1 MASVCALLLLLA
13 TMPQHKFE
21 SLDEFLDAPA
31 PQPKRPRLPAPA
43 PPATAQ
49 PKPKKQKTAKPSA
62 PPAAPAAP
70 ASSTAPAPP
79 QLAASVSFAAL
90 SPALDATTLAA
101 LHAHDFRTATPVQ
114 EATIPRLLRHQDVA
128 VQACTGSGK
137 TLAFLV
143 PLFELLRRR
152 EDALRSH
159 EVGAL
164 VIEPTRE
171 LAVQVHTVASRL
183 VDAGAG
189 AGLRLALMVGGTDVK
204 AELADLREHGGH
216 VVVGTPG
223 RVDDVMERLPSLL
236 WRGLELLVLD
246 EADRLLDMGFEAT
259 LNTILARLPKQ
270 RRTGL
275 FSATQTSEVV
285 QLVRAGLRN
294 PVRVDVQVRAVAPA
308 LSRDAAAAASG
319 AAPERPRG
327 GKQSTP
333 SSLSNFVMLCDES
346 QRLPQLVAF
355 IAREIAAKRKLMI
368 YFLTCASVDYYAAVL
383 PLLAELKGA
392 PLRPLHGK
400 MVHKARAKAYEWFS
414 AQRDGGALLC
424 TDVAARGLDFPD
436 VDWIVQFD
444 APQDPNAFV
453 HRVGRTARM
462 GRQGQA
468 AAAPPLEET
477 YIHFLNVRSV
487 PLQPMAAAEGL
498 PELRAPLTQLL
509 LADRAVMEKAAAAFV
524 SYVRAYSEHQ
534 CNYIFKL
541 DDLDLGAL
549 ASAMALLRLPKLREL
564 GKRHKKKGGWVEFTP
579 LVQVDVSTIKYKN
592 KQREQQRQAK
602 RKAAP
607 PPPPTRASGGGGGGA
622 PSAKAARRE
631 ATPTSGGDGGESDD
645 GDDEAA
651 MAREASPQEAQARED
666 HEGAVREARRRG
678 RGGQGES
685 EEEEEEEEDG
695 GAPGAE
701 VAAARRRARRRR
713 RRAGGRRA
721 EAREGGEGGGDRQ
734 DEGPLGLPREGGAR
748 VRGGGAARAQRR
760 QPVEEPRADAERQ
773 EARGRQA
780 ALVSKL

>member
-1 MASVCALLLLLA
+1 MATALASVSLVAA
-13 TMPQHKFE
+13 MPQHKFE

-70 ASSTAPAPP
+70 ASSTPP

-183 VDAGAG
+183 VGAGAG

-294 PVRVDVQVRAVAPA
+294 PVRVDVQVRAVAPVPNGGG
-308 LSRDAAAAASG
+308 AAAAASG

-400 MVHKARAKAYEWFS
+400 MVHKARAKAYEWFT

-468 AAAPPLEET
+468 LLLLRPSEET

-498 PELRAPLTQLL
+498 AELRAPLTQLL

-602 RKAAP
+602 RKAAAAAAADAE
-607 PPPPTRASGGGGGGA
+607 ASGGGGGGA
-622 PSAKAARRE
+622 LSAKAARRE
-631 ATPTSGGDGGESDD
+631 AAPTSGGGGGESDD

-651 MAREASPQEAQARED
+651 MAREAGLLKKLKRGKITKAQFEKLVG
-666 HEGAVREARRRG
+666 EGEEG
-678 RGGQGES
+678 EGES
-685 EEEEEEEEDG
+685 EEEEEEEDGGG
-695 GAPGAE
+695 GAPGSGGGGGARPS
-701 VAAARRRARRRR
+701 AAAAKARGRPGARKRAKAAKAAAIDKTKGLSGFRAKAALAFAAAERRARS
-713 RRAGGRRA
+713 
-721 EAREGGEGGGDRQ
+721 
-734 DEGPLGLPREGGAR
+734 GAN
-748 VRGGGAARAQRR
+748 
-760 QPVEEPRADAERQ
+760 PSKN
-773 EARGRQA
+773 RGRTLSGKKRGA
-780 ALVSKL
+780 GKRR